1 MFEHATND
9 IEDIIDA
16 ALSKGT
22 LMMLVLEKMATLMLA
37 IYQYHDEDDIE
48 CHPEKLEASEYYTTS
63 LKLVEF
69 LSIRRFTM
77 ADLSTFKEEQ
87 EVVIEAYA

>member
-1 MFEHATND
+1 
-9 IEDIIDA
+9 
-16 ALSKGT
+16 
-22 LMMLVLEKMATLMLA
+22 MMLGSCKKDGDPYKVTG
-37 IYQYHDEDDIE
+37 IYQYHDEDDIGE

-87 EVVIEAYA
+87 EVVIEAYVQNYDPRESPI